1 MDAQIKERTRAEWR
15 DLGFFYD
22 RDDASKEW
30 RLRGSRAGLLR
41 FAEILRTYV
50 SDPRNATKSEHEHY
64 GPYMYLKVMTWPDA
78 GMDANAIRGPL
89 NDLRRLA
96 DLIEAKIGR
105 AKAGAIVRIR
115 DEFVPTS
122 DYALVME
129 LSGEDFDPA
138 SSDGNLAAGA
148 G

>member
-1 MDAQIKERTRAEWR
+1 MDESLKDQTRSEWR
-15 DLGFFYD
+15 ELGFFYD

-50 SDPRNATKSEHEHY
+50 SDPHNATKSEHEHY

-96 DLIEAKIGR
+96 ELIEAKIER
-105 AKAGAIVRIR
+105 ANAGTTVLIR
-115 DEFVPTS
+115 DEFVSTS
-122 DYALVME
+122 EYALVME
-129 LSGEDFDPA
+129 VSGEDFDPA
-138 SSDGNLAAGA
+138 SSDGNLAG
-148 G
+148 